1 MVSQLKL
8 ILNADVY
15 SPAPLGIKY
24 VLVAGGRIVS
34 MTDHAPELDS
44 GLDVAVTD
52 IIGKRLLPGFI
63 DGHAHITGGGGET
76 GPESRVPPVPLSQF
90 TSAGVTTVVG
100 LLGTDDLTRNTQ
112 TLVTQ
117 ARGLTAQGL
126 SAYCYCGGYH
136 IPPSTLTGSVRG
148 DIVFIDPVIGVGE
161 IALSDHRSSQPTL
174 DELLRIASEAHV
186 AGLMSGKA
194 GILHL
199 HLGDGKRGLQLVRDA
214 LGKSEIPAR
223 VFNPTHVNR
232 QRWLFD
238 EACELAKQGCF
249 IDVTAFP
256 ADEHS
261 WSAAQAIKLYLDREL
276 PTDKLTVS
284 SDGGGCL
291 PTFDRHGELLTMDFG
306 RALALT
312 ETFQELLA
320 DGLPLEQ
327 MLPCFSTNAAKL
339 LKLEHKGQIV
349 EGMDAD
355 LLVVDE
361 QHNITDVM
369 AMGEWHVS
377 NGQQKKYDLFE
388 EQHS

>member
-1 MVSQLKL
+1 MASQIQL

-15 SPAPLGIKY
+15 SPAPLG
-24 VLVAGGRIVS
+24 VRNLLVAGNKIISITELAPNLDPTLNVS
-34 MTDHAPELDS
+34 
-44 GLDVAVTD
+44 VTD
-52 IIGKRLLPGFI
+52 LKGKRLLPGFI

-76 GPESRVPPVPLSQF
+76 GPESRVPPVFLSQF

-100 LLGTDDLTRNTQ
+100 LLGTDDLTRNTE

-117 ARGLTAQGL
+117 ARGLSKQGL

-136 IPPSTLTGSVRG
+136 VPPVTVTGSVRG

-161 IALSDHRSSQPTL
+161 IAISDHRSSQPTL
-174 DELLRIASEAHV
+174 DELLRVASEAHV

-194 GILHL
+194 GVLHL
-199 HLGDGKRGLQLVRDA
+199 HLGDGKRGLQLVREA
-214 LGKSEIPAR
+214 LEKSEIPAR

-238 EACELAKQGCF
+238 EACELAQQGCY

-261 WSAAQAIKLYLDREL
+261 WTAAQAIKLYLEREL
-276 PTDKLTVS
+276 PADKLTVS

-291 PTFDRHGELLTMDFG
+291 PTFDQRGELVTMDFG
-306 RALALT
+306 RASALT
-312 ETFQELLA
+312 ETLQELLA
-320 DGLPLEQ
+320 DGLSLEQ
-327 MLPCFSTNAAKL
+327 ILPIFSSNVARL
-339 LKLEHKGQIV
+339 LKLEHKGQIA

-355 LLVVDE
+355 LLIIDA

-369 AMGEWHVS
+369 AMGRWHINDGTQTIV
-377 NGQQKKYDLFE
+377 DLFE
-388 EQHS
+388 EQQ